1 MLCPS
6 PSRCASLSRETI
18 SEGRVDGND
27 ICFLCRR
34 ADLEENLG
42 LWLVGDA
49 LRPVH
54 LECWL
59 ASYDPRSPNEP
70 RDVRAQRPPEHG
82 AEQAS

>member
-1 MLCPS
+1 MLRPS
-6 PSRCASLSRETI
+6 PSRRASLSPEII

-34 ADLEENLG
+34 ADLRQNLG

-59 ASYDPRSPNEP
+59 ASYDPRSPSDP
-70 RDVRAQRPPEHG
+70 RDVGARRPPEHG
-82 AEQAS
+82 AEQTS